1 MKRVIVGFALMALPL
16 VPAAQASAKEV
27 AKAKVCGPS
36 DCREV
41 KDHDQRLALIEGGG
55 PPTAP
60 PPNASPWYRAVVTIR
75 GEGERSTFT
84 TALLPAAG
92 LVRGESEYGGY
103 TWMPIAKESA
113 SAVREMTRGIQPFP
127 AAKLRGLDAAV
138 PKARVSEV
146 VLPDAPKATSDGGS
160 SALVWLLGGLAA
172 AAGLAATAIYFVR
185 RRRGLPPSPA
195 SDPASG

>member
-1 MKRVIVGFALMALPL
+1 MKCVIVGFALMALPL

-127 AAKLRGLDAAV
+127 AAKLRGLD
-138 PKARVSEV
+138 
-146 VLPDAPKATSDGGS
+146 PDAPKATSDGGS